1 MNLAL
6 RWQAPP
12 QRALRAEQLGRLASL
27 CLKREVKTYPKPG
40 LVSDVDNG
48 AHRDMDAALLCK
60 SADTLAPFF
69 SELAAAGAEGAGMD
83 RLRAIGVAAERAMLV
98 ATSGVN
104 THRGAIFG
112 LGLLCAAAGY
122 RSRLSLRKPL
132 GELVSQ
138 RWGEAILEGPISLRS
153 HGAVASRR
161 YGAGGARAEAAC
173 GFPSVY
179 DVALPAL
186 GAARTLAPHDEE
198 AVRVQTCMALIADVA
213 DTNLLHRGGA
223 DGLRFAQASA
233 SAFLAAGGI
242 GCPGWRDRAA
252 GIHIAFVARNLSPGG
267 SADLLAMALFV
278 EALSVETR
286 VIDRLD

>member
-6 RWQAPP
+6 RWQTLP
-12 QRALRAEQLGRLASL
+12 QRALGAEQLGHLASL
-27 CLKREVKTYPKPG
+27 CLTLEVETYPKPG
-40 LVSDVDNG
+40 LVSHVDNG
-48 AHRDMDAALLCK
+48 AHRDMDAALLFL

-69 SELAAAGAEGAGMD
+69 GELAAAGAEGAGMD
-83 RLRAIGVAAERAMLV
+83 RLRAIGVAAERAMLA

-122 RSRLSLRKPL
+122 RSALGIRKPL

-138 RWGEAILEGPISLRS
+138 RWGEAIVDGPISLRS
-153 HGAVASRR
+153 HGAVAARR

-179 DVALPAL
+179 DIALPAL
-186 GAARTLAPHDEE
+186 QAARQLAPHDEE
-198 AVRVQTCMALIADVA
+198 GVRVQTCMALIADVT

-223 DGLRFAQASA
+223 EGLRFAQDSA

-242 GCPGWRDRAA
+242 GCPGWRGRAA
-252 GIHIAFVARNLSPGG
+252 DIHKTFVAHNLSPGG

-278 EALSVETR
+278 GQIELR
-286 VIDRLD
+286 C